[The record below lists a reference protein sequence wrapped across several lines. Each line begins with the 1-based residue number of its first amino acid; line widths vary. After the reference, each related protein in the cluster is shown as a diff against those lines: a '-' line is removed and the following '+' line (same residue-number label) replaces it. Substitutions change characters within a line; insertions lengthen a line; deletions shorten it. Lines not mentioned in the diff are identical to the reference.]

1 MSAPILD
8 PSKHEP
14 ELPTNL
20 GLPRTMESGAK
31 LYDDFRF
38 AVAADTDG
46 IDVDKYASTAGDV
59 DLLAEGERMLKEKK
73 SKSKKKKG
81 GTRRRHTKRRNTKH
95 RRSKRRHN
103 KKTRRKRR
111 RSKRGKK

>member
-38 AVAADTDG
+38 RVAADSDD
-46 IDVDKYASTAGDV
+46 IDVEKFAKSAGEV
-59 DLLAEGERMLKEKK
+59 DF
-73 SKSKKKKG
+73 
-81 GTRRRHTKRRNTKH
+81 
-95 RRSKRRHN
+95 
-103 KKTRRKRR
+103 
-111 RSKRGKK
+111 